1 MKFCAEP
8 RHLGGNACGKRV
20 PRNRLQH
27 VAQQAVRIICRS
39 QSAREGIERG
49 KFSIVFELPS
59 KRHARSP
66 VARGAAVISKA
77 LGEVI
82 LKVVRG
88 GERGAAPA
96 RHRYM
101 PGVVL
106 EPPELKKT
114 ALAL

>member
-1 MKFCAEP
+1 MEVRIHLVDGLAISVHSRSRRPVNPFIPRMKLRAETW
-8 RHLGGNACGKRV
+8 HLGGNACGKRV

-59 KRHARSP
+59 KRHARAP

-88 GERGAAPA
+88 G
-96 RHRYM
+96 
-101 PGVVL
+101 
-106 EPPELKKT
+106 
-114 ALAL
+114 